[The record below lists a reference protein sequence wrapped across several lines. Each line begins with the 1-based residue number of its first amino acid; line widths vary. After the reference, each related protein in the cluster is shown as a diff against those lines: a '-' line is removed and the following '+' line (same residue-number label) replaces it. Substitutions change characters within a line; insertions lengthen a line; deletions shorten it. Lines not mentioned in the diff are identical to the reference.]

1 MADQMAIEND
11 GPTTHLKELINFGT
25 GLPIVATIQTNV
37 DYGIEQDKQ
46 QRCVSVSNLKTNGI
60 DIIVHNC

>member
-1 MADQMAIEND
+1 MAIEND
-11 GPTTHLKELINFGT
+11 GPTTHLKELIDFGT
-25 GLPIVATIQTNV
+25 GLPIVVTIQTNAA
-37 DYGIEQDKQ
+37 YGIEQDKQ